1 MRKLSVPVYVF
12 FVNFLRVKWWTFVVV
27 FEKFSMKNWQV
38 VAVVEIANLQRPRK
52 KITVE
57 YLAWFME
64 NILGSRLR
72 GITVWKHVRAREV
85 KYRTHIEAG
94 FEVNAD

>member
-1 MRKLSVPVYVF
+1 M
-12 FVNFLRVKWWTFVVV
+12 
-27 FEKFSMKNWQV
+27 

-72 GITVWKHVRAREV
+72 GITVWKTCTYAEV
-85 KYRTHIEAG
+85 KYRTHVEAG
-94 FEVNAD
+94 FEVYADYAV